1 MYLFDKDKQN
11 KLHNDK
17 MIKIHNDK
25 LISSVTD
32 KITKH
37 ELMGL
42 LQQMDINWHN
52 INDIRKSVN
61 ETFSSNIV
69 NTTSTH
75 LDIISSYLNSQKKIY
90 TESSHY
96 SSFWLNSL
104 MIPTIIITAG
114 ASVISGSPETIPYS
128 QLIISCITAFS
139 AFLLSIINFLKLDAA
154 SEAHKMSAHQ
164 YDKLQSHIMFLSGK
178 SLLFSPAAFNNY
190 TRIDRLDKI
199 NLVAKDKVR
208 KIIQEQQNQN
218 NIKLQ
223 QLKEK
228 YKEEKKGLIE
238 ELNNTDQ
245 DKLKISIFNARNQYK
260 KEYNKC
266 EDNVK
271 QFADKFETLKAAAT
285 EKEMIKINNQDTD
298 LQHEL
303 ITDILKEIDEVQ
315 KKINEIKETNQF
327 EIPRKIRNT
336 YPKSYNINVFSH
348 IKMIEDYRTILTIKL
363 WICRNNLRQNRIWLN
378 TCSRILLNNNIDLES
393 RNVLEKE
400 ITNLSKAKYN
410 FAEKKNTI
418 YESIVGLSVA
428 YIEIDH
434 ILSDEAE
441 KAEIIRSMGI
451 FSCFFHCC
459 PKIFHT
465 PNSTENNFI
474 NHIYQSAGKNVKEL
488 RGIDKD
494 KNKNK
499 ININLFNNDDDD
511 IMASMMV

>member
-1 MYLFDKDKQN
+1 
-11 KLHNDK
+11 
-17 MIKIHNDK
+17 
-25 LISSVTD
+25 
-32 KITKH
+32 
-37 ELMGL
+37 
-42 LQQMDINWHN
+42 
-52 INDIRKSVN
+52 
-61 ETFSSNIV
+61 
-69 NTTSTH
+69 
-75 LDIISSYLNSQKKIY
+75 
-90 TESSHY
+90 
-96 SSFWLNSL
+96 
-104 MIPTIIITAG
+104 
-114 ASVISGSPETIPYS
+114 
-128 QLIISCITAFS
+128 

-410 FAEKKNTI
+410 FAEKKNT
-418 YESIVGLSVA
+418 
-428 YIEIDH
+428 
-434 ILSDEAE
+434 
-441 KAEIIRSMGI
+441 
-451 FSCFFHCC
+451 
-459 PKIFHT
+459 
-465 PNSTENNFI
+465 
-474 NHIYQSAGKNVKEL
+474 
-488 RGIDKD
+488 
-494 KNKNK
+494 
-499 ININLFNNDDDD
+499 
-511 IMASMMV
+511 